1 MNHQINHCQQNHSF
15 TTGGQRFVV
24 LAQTS
29 VLTQPG
35 QGTLDHPATRQ
46 YLEALHVV
54 TTLDDLQAPIAKF
67 CRPVQKSTSISAIGP
82 NQRQPAKMIL
92 ELAQHQSG
100 PVTILNICRVYDN
113 GYYQTQ
119 RIYNQMPLSPCYFL
133 TSVITAI
140 PPFEAVLTVWLSIMA
155 ALGLACRPASSRTRS
170 WRLS

>member
-35 QGTLDHPATRQ
+35 QGTLDHPTPRQ
-46 YLEALHVV
+46 YLKALHAV
-54 TTLDDLQAPIAKF
+54 TTFDNLQQPITKF
-67 CRPVQKSTSISAIGP
+67 HRPVQKSASISAIGP
-82 NQRQPAKMIL
+82 NQRQPAETIL
-92 ELAQHQSG
+92 ELTQHQSG

-113 GYYQTQ
+113 GHYQTQ

-133 TSVITAI
+133 ASVITTI

-170 WRLS
+170 WRPS